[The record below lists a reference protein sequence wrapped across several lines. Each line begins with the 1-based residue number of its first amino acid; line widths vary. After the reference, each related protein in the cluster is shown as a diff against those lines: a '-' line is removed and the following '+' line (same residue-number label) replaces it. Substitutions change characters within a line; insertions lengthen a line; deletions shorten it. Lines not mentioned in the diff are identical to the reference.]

1 MKRIVTLLI
10 ICLFSSSLFSQLLNT
25 EKKLEIRISC
35 YTDKN
40 TNEDFIV
47 SLESEDDTLKIN
59 TKKKVV
65 FFLDYNKR
73 YLIRFQKVGMETKI
87 VLFSTRNMSIAKWNK
102 GFSPI
107 QFAVELF
114 PATEYEYFER
124 EVAGWSFVSVLDR
137 FVYETYYHL
146 LRKEFTKLSDSIYLL
161 EEKDYKNRV
170 IIQGYLSSTDPE
182 TRDGEFKFYNAKGE
196 LEATGEYSA
205 NIPAGI
211 WNYYDSNGEIIRKI
225 DYDKTLTFLMNDTI
239 DYSDKINT
247 KAKNKP
253 KFYDKKAGSFD
264 TYIEQNLQYP
274 IYYLRKDFG
283 DKVLV
288 SFIIDEEGNSKNLK
302 ILSSRGNLDLNME
315 ALRLISESPRLK
327 PGESNGKKV
336 PILMNYTIDFG
347 KIGSAKKNKK

>member
-1 MKRIVTLLI
+1 V
-10 ICLFSSSLFSQLLNT
+10 LNT

-35 YTDKN
+35 YTDKK

-47 SLESEDDTLKIN
+47 SLESDDDTLTIN
-59 TKKKVV
+59 TKKKTA
-65 FFLDYNKR
+65 FFLDYDKR
-73 YLIRFQKVGMETKI
+73 YLIRFQKAGMETKI
-87 VLFSTRNMSIAKWNK
+87 VLFSTQNMSVAEWNK

-107 QFAVELF
+107 QFAVKLF

-124 EVAGWSFVSVLDR
+124 EVAGWTFNNAIDKFTYS
-137 FVYETYYHL
+137 TYYHI
-146 LRKEFTKLSDSIYLL
+146 LRKNITPINDSTHLI

-225 DYDKTLTFLMNDTI
+225 DYDKTLIFLMNDTI
-239 DYSDKINT
+239 DYSDKIDT
-247 KAKNKP
+247 KTKNKP
-253 KFYDKKAGSFD
+253 KLLDKKAGSFD
-264 TYIEQNLQYP
+264 SYIEQNLQYP